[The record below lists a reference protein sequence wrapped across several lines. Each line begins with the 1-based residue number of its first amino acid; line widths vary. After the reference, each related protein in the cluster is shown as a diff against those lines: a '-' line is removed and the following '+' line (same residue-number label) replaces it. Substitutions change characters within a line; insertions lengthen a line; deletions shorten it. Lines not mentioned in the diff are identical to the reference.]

1 MKAIRIHKHGDE
13 NVLKYEDI
21 EEPQCR
27 SNQVKVKIHSS
38 SINHLDLWIRS
49 GIPSL
54 KTSFPMVLGS
64 DGAGKIIEVGANV
77 KNFKE
82 GDDILVQPG
91 IFCEKCK
98 LCKQGKEN
106 YCSKYGIIG
115 ENYSGIQSE
124 YAILN
129 PINIYLKP
137 SCLDYNEAASMPLTF
152 ITAYE
157 MLVKRAKLQKNET
170 VLIYG
175 GSSGVGS
182 AAIQICKDIGA
193 NIITTAGNSIKSKFC
208 FDLGAD
214 YVVNH
219 NYSNMYDKIKKI
231 TGRDGVNVVFEHI
244 VYKTWTSSL
253 HLLSR
258 GGRIVTCGA
267 TTGNKVD
274 IDLSHLFIKQQ
285 SILGSTMSSLLTFK
299 EVIEKINDKVYKPV
313 IGKVFN
319 FSEIRDAHKY
329 MNDRKQ
335 IGKIVLSFDK

>member
-1 MKAIRIHKHGDE
+1 MKAIRIHENGDE

-21 EEPQCR
+21 EEPVCG
-27 SNQVKVKIHSS
+27 SNQVKVKICSS
-38 SINHLDLWIRS
+38 SINHLDLWIRM

-54 KTSFPMVLGS
+54 KTTFPMILGS
-64 DGAGKIIEVGANV
+64 DAAGKITEIGEQIKDYKV
-77 KNFKE
+77 

-91 IFCEKCK
+91 VFCNECK
-98 LCKQGKEN
+98 LCNQGKEN

-115 ENYSGIQSE
+115 ENYNGIQAE
-124 YAILN
+124 YVILN
-129 PINIYLKP
+129 PANIYLKP

-152 ITAYE
+152 MTAYE

-208 FDLGAD
+208 LDLGAN
-214 YVVNH
+214 YVLDH
-219 NYSNMYDKIKKI
+219 NSNKMYEKIKQI
-231 TGRDGVNVVFEHI
+231 TGKSGVNVVFEHI
-244 VYKTWTSSL
+244 GYKTWNYSL

-267 TTGNKVD
+267 TTGNKVE
-274 IDLSHLFIKQQ
+274 INLSHLFIKQQ

-299 EVIEKINDKVYKPV
+299 EIIKKINDKVYKPV

-319 FSEIRDAHKY
+319 FADIRDAHKY

-335 IGKIVLSFDK
+335 IGKIVLSFNK